1 MDLLES
7 CLIDSCVETQV
18 LRCIQ
23 VGLLCAQKFSVDR
36 PTMASVIFMLANEEA
51 RLPRPKK
58 PGFFEE
64 ISAIDANSLSTR
76 EELNTKNEISLT
88 LLEGR

>member
-1 MDLLES
+1 
-7 CLIDSCVETQV
+7 
-18 LRCIQ
+18 
-23 VGLLCAQKFSVDR
+23 
-36 PTMASVIFMLANEEA
+36 MASVIFMLANEEA